1 VENDKARILEVL
13 RAEPY
18 NKFGLQGDQ
27 KDYVN
32 RQHDSLIT
40 DPSLSSFMYNCDDVK
55 GTLQKDGELY

>member
-1 VENDKARILEVL
+1 VGKRAYLCWAVENDEARIPDVL

-32 RQHDSLIT
+32 GQHDYLMT
-40 DPSLSSFMYNCDDVK
+40 DQGLSSFMYNC
-55 GTLQKDGELY
+55 G